1 MIDALTLFIALL
13 CGAASAIAASC
24 VWGVLLIPA
33 RVQDRLQAGSPKLL
47 TLAICLGLMLSAFHD
62 MLGVSLDLPEIFGAT
77 GLLLGGMFVGML
89 SAALEEILEVAP
101 VFMRRFH
108 LGNVSTG
115 VRFVMMIS
123 KGLGAILAAL
133 VFTV

>member
-1 MIDALTLFIALL
+1 MIDALTILIALL
-13 CGAASAIAASC
+13 SGAAAAIAASC

-33 RVQDRLQAGSPKLL
+33 RVQDRLQAGSPYSL
-47 TLAICLGLMLSAFHD
+47 TWAICLGLMLSACHD
-62 MLGVSLDLPEIFGAT
+62 MLGFTLHLPEVFGIL

-89 SAALEEILEVAP
+89 AAALEEILEVAP
-101 VFMRRFH
+101 VFMRRFR

-115 VRFVMMIS
+115 VRFVMMLG

-133 VFTV
+133 VFTF